1 MESTAR
7 AIEELPCF
15 QKRCV
20 QEPPAG
26 KTETSD
32 QLIKKAAKGGGIAFA
47 GNIIDKGLRFPLE
60 ILLARVLG
68 AGDYGSY
75 SLGYGLTVLVGQI
88 SMLGLPS
95 GVVRFGALYR
105 GAGDFKRVKGTI
117 SSALVIST
125 LSSVAA
131 GGLLFAFAGPLSETF
146 GMPKLADVLRVFAF
160 SFPLY
165 VITLMA
171 GYAANAFQAIKQ
183 QTAVTNICRP
193 LANIA
198 IVSVVFLLG
207 FRLLGAVYGFLLS
220 SGISAILGL
229 YFLKRIFPDIVSELK
244 SSYEVRKLLRF
255 SLPVLFVG
263 VSAILLRQTDRIML
277 GYFKASEDLGVY
289 SAAAVISH
297 QAGLIMYSFGY
308 IFCPIISDLY
318 NRGEFSNLERLFKTV
333 TRWIVSLNLV
343 ILLLLILFSKQIMG
357 VFGSDFV
364 AGWSVLVIL
373 SAVHLI
379 GYSTGGALVGYVLQ
393 MSGKQDI
400 ELANAIVMLIANIAL
415 NLWLIPPYGILG
427 AAMAT
432 GASFAMINIA
442 RILEVYTFFRM
453 HPFDTNYYKPFVAGV
468 VVLLLSVF
476 LSMLDILGPHWV
488 MSMVMLVLVYFVVLY
503 CLGLECED
511 RMVLAAIK
519 RRVGNQHGSTM
530 PRP

>member
-1 MESTAR
+1 M
-7 AIEELPCF
+7 
-15 QKRCV
+15 
-20 QEPPAG
+20 QEPLVG
-26 KTETSD
+26 RTETSD

-75 SLGYGLTVLVGQI
+75 CLGYGLTILAGQI

-105 GAGDFKRVKGTI
+105 GAGDTKRVKGTI
-117 SSALVIST
+117 RAALLIST
-125 LSSVAA
+125 VSSVAA

-171 GYAANAFQAIKQ
+171 GYAANAFQAIKH

-193 LANIA
+193 LANVA

-220 SGISAILGL
+220 SAISAVVGL
-229 YFLKRIFPDIVSELK
+229 YLLKRIFPDIVSELE

-255 SLPVLFVG
+255 SVPVLFVG

-277 GYFKASEDLGVY
+277 GYFKASEDLGIY

-318 NRGEFSNLERLFKTV
+318 NREDLGSLERLFKTV
-333 TRWIVSLNLV
+333 TRWILSINLV
-343 ILLLLILFSKQIMG
+343 LLLLLILFSKQIMG
-357 VFGSDFV
+357 VFGSDFA
-364 AGWSVLVIL
+364 AGWLVLVIL

-400 ELANAIVMLIANIAL
+400 ELVNAVVMLIANIAL

-427 AAMAT
+427 AAIAT
-432 GASFAMINIA
+432 GVSFAMINVA
-442 RILEVYTFFRM
+442 RILEVYKFFRM
-453 HPFDTNYYKPFVAGV
+453 HPFDTNYYKPFVAGM
-468 VVLLLSVF
+468 VVLLLSAVLF
-476 LSMLDILGPHWV
+476 KLDILGPHWV
-488 MSMVMLVLVYFVVLY
+488 MSMVTLVLVYFVVLY
-503 CLGLECED
+503 CLGLEYED
-511 RMVLAAIK
+511 QMVWAGIK
-519 RRVGNQHGSTM
+519 RRIGNRRVST
-530 PRP
+530 RVRL